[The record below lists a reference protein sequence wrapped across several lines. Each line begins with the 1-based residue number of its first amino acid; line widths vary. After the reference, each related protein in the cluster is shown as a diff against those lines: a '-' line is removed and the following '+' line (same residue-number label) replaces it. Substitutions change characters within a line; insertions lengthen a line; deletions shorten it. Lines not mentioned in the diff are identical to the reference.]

1 MEIQIPKIQAVFFD
15 IDGTLVSFKTHAVY
29 PTTKAAIRQLRDN
42 GIKVIISTGRS
53 INDLINM
60 EDLVFDGFITANGA
74 YCVDSDGEV
83 IAQHQISKESLDK
96 LALYWNDKPFPCSF
110 MTDKGNFVNYIDEL
124 MMSFSTLVKIP
135 IPTVKPVSEILQH
148 TVYQLDA
155 FIDSGLETVILTHL
169 LTDCVGYRWH
179 PLFVDINAKECS
191 KATGID
197 CFLKH
202 FGIPIEHSMA
212 FGDGAN
218 DISMLKRAAIGVAMG
233 NAQDHVKAAAD
244 YTTTSVDEDGVV
256 NALKHFKVIS

>member
-15 IDGTLVSFKTHAVY
+15 IDGTLVSFKTHTVY
-29 PTTKAAIRQLRDN
+29 PTTKVAIRQLRDN

-53 INDLINM
+53 MNDIINT
-60 EDLVFDGFITANGA
+60 EDLEFDGYITANGA
-74 YCVDSDGEV
+74 YCVDSKGEI
-83 IAQHQISKESLDK
+83 IARHPISKESLEK
-96 LALYWNDKPFPCSF
+96 LVLYWHDKPFPCSF
-110 MTDKGNFVNYIDEL
+110 MTDKGNFVNYIDDL
-124 MMSFSTLVKIP
+124 MMSFVKLVKIP
-135 IPTVKPVSEILQH
+135 IPTEKPVSEILKH
-148 TVYQLDA
+148 TIYQLDA
-155 FIDSGLETVILTHL
+155 FVDATFENEILNHL
-169 LTDCVGYRWH
+169 LTDCIGYRWH

-202 FGIPIEHSMA
+202 FDIPIEHTMA

-233 NAQDHVKAAAD
+233 NAKDHVKAAAN

-256 NALKHFKVIS
+256 NALKYFKVIN